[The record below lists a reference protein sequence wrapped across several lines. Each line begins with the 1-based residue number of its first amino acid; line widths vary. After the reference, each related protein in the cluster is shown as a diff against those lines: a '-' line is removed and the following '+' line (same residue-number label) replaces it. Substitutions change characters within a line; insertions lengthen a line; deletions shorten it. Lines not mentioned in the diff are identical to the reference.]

1 MGEKCKTWFHILHFY
16 SFFGISFWRDKTDL
30 HFLFEKG
37 DIVADVEMDAVFVF
51 VGADV
56 AAVDALLLLLLL
68 LLVFLLPVFGDI
80 VSVAF

>member
-1 MGEKCKTWFHILHFY
+1 M
-16 SFFGISFWRDKTDL
+16 
-30 HFLFEKG
+30 
-37 DIVADVEMDAVFVF
+37 EMDAVFVF

-56 AAVDALLLLLLL
+56 AAVDALLLLVLL